1 MSEDKELKRL
11 EEQLRYL
18 EVKKKFFSMDNFNL
32 EYVDK
37 EIEKNNKEYQEVL
50 NSLSQDNNE
59 VYTNPKLN
67 EISLRLKDLK
77 EQKNIYMELLEH
89 DRKPILDEIVKNQDR
104 ISELKD
110 KHANDYNGEF
120 LDEELNELSV
130 KQANLK
136 KQYNEMYSNNIYL
149 TITKRRYLEKKQFKL
164 SEEIF
169 NKKTRIKELQDKYIN
184 DYNGQ
189 FLDEEL
195 NSLVRE
201 VPELEEQLATVEKE
215 LEKYYVRLRK
225 LQSELKEKR
234 ELFDKLKARHNG
246 DNNAI
251 YLDEELSKLL
261 QEIRELEDAIAK
273 ENNLTSDE
281 ALDKEIEET
290 KKEIE
295 RRKKA
300 KQEQTQEPDEPEK
313 TQDNPGV
320 PLTPG
325 DDRPET
331 PTITQPG
338 GGSDGS
344 GSPSNPGEGS
354 NPSDPSDPS
363 DPDNSNPDD
372 ESEED
377 EEISGPE
384 IEHNSGMSLKSIAAL
399 AGGMAVG
406 LGLSFVIQPGTA
418 GLVISV
424 GRLAYS
430 LSKKALTVYTEKHKG
445 EDTKIMQVINAAK
458 TKANDFKE
466 NFKEKHPK
474 ISNGIRKINNFLKK
488 PETQVFINGVAAGYT
503 IGKITQFVDG
513 LVNANPSLDPKDPTD
528 RIAHNPDPGPDPG
541 PVIPDV
547 PEFEPVELNP
557 GGVYDLS
564 GIDYGYVGSG
574 GVGGTTLETNRGVGA
589 VFDRFV
595 TDKNGVKWAHFFQK
609 NGAGYAWFKAEDV
622 EKVLNAAAKTGGGR
636 VI

>member
-18 EVKKKFFSMDNFNL
+18 EVKKRFFSMDNFNL
-32 EYVDK
+32 EYVDN
-37 EIEKNNKEYQEVL
+37 EIEKNNKEYQDVL

-59 VYTNPKLN
+59 VYTNPRLN
-67 EISLRLKDLK
+67 EISLKLKDLK
-77 EQKNIYMELLEH
+77 EQKSIYMELLEH

-130 KQANLK
+130 KQAGLK

-149 TITKRRYLEKKQFKL
+149 TMTKRRYLEKKQFKL

-169 NKKTRIKELQDKYIN
+169 NKKTKIKELQDKYVN

-215 LEKYYVRLRK
+215 LEKYYTKLRK

-234 ELFDKLKARHNG
+234 EIFDKLKARHNG

-251 YLDEELSKLL
+251 YMDEELSKLL
-261 QEIRELEDAIAK
+261 QEIRDIEDAIAK

-281 ALDKEIEET
+281 ALDKDIEKTKAQIEKR
-290 KKEIE
+290 KKEFE
-295 RRKKA
+295 DQKK
-300 KQEQTQEPDEPEK
+300 KEQEEK
-313 TQDNPGV
+313 
-320 PLTPG
+320 
-325 DDRPET
+325 EKEK
-331 PTITQPG
+331 
-338 GGSDGS
+338 
-344 GSPSNPGEGS
+344 SNPGTEIIPASPERDPQGMGG
-354 NPSDPSDPS
+354 NPTPESPTNPGGPIGNDPV
-363 DPDNSNPDD
+363 N
-372 ESEED
+372 SEEQLLL
-377 EEISGPE
+377 PPPV
-384 IEHNSGMSLKSIAAL
+384 IEHDSKMSLKSYGVL
-399 AGGMAVG
+399 AGGFAVG

-424 GRLAYS
+424 GRLAYAV
-430 LSKKALTVYTEKHKG
+430 SKKALTVYTEKHKG
-445 EDTKIMQVINAAK
+445 EDTKIMEVIN
-458 TKANDFKE
+458 TVQEKATTFKD

-474 ISNGIRKINNFLKK
+474 ISSGIGKINNFLKK
-488 PETQVFINGVAAGYT
+488 PETQLFINGMAAGYT
-503 IGKITQFVDG
+503 VGKIGQMING
-513 LVNANPSLDPKDPTD
+513 LVNKPTAPELTND
-528 RIAHNPDPGPDPG
+528 NSIAHNTDPGPTPDP
-541 PVIPDV
+541 VVPD
-547 PEFEPVELNP
+547 FEPVELQT

-564 GIDYGYVGSG
+564 SIDYGYRGSG
-574 GVGGTTLETNRGVGA
+574 GVGGTTLATDRGANA

-595 TDKNGVKWAHFFQK
+595 TDENGVKWAHFFQK

-622 EKVLNAAAKTGGGR
+622 ENVLNAAAKAGGGR
-636 VI
+636 AI

>member
-18 EVKKKFFSMDNFNL
+18 EVKKRFFSMDNFNL

-37 EIEKNNKEYQEVL
+37 EIEKNNKKYQEVL

-130 KQANLK
+130 KQTGLK
-136 KQYNEMYSNNIYL
+136 KKYNEMYSNNIYL
-149 TITKRRYLEKKQFKL
+149 TLTKRRYLEKKQFKL

-169 NKKTRIKELQDKYIN
+169 NKKTKIKELQDKYIN

-215 LEKYYVRLRK
+215 LEKYYTKLRK

-261 QEIRELEDAIAK
+261 QEIRDLEDAIAK

-281 ALDKEIEET
+281 VIDKDIEKTKAQIEKRKKELEDQKKKEQEDKE
-290 KKEIE
+290 K
-295 RRKKA
+295 
-300 KQEQTQEPDEPEK
+300 
-313 TQDNPGV
+313 DNPGIAII
-320 PLTPG
+320 PTS
-325 DDRPET
+325 PERDPQGMGGGNPSPEN
-331 PTITQPG
+331 PTNPG
-338 GGSDGS
+338 GTGPVGGD
-344 GSPSNPGEGS
+344 PENNEG
-354 NPSDPSDPS
+354 PLLLPAPV
-363 DPDNSNPDD
+363 
-372 ESEED
+372 
-377 EEISGPE
+377 
-384 IEHNSGMSLKSIAAL
+384 IEHDSKMSLKSYGIL
-399 AGGMAVG
+399 AGGFTIG
-406 LGLSFVIQPGTA
+406 LGLSLVIQPGTA

-424 GRLAYS
+424 GRLAYAV
-430 LSKKALTVYTEKHKG
+430 SKKTLTVYTEKHKG
-445 EDTKIMQVINAAK
+445 EDTKIMEVIN
-458 TKANDFKE
+458 TVQEKATTFKD

-474 ISNGIRKINNFLKK
+474 ISSGIGKINNFLKK
-488 PETQVFINGVAAGYT
+488 PETQIFINGMAAGYT
-503 IGKITQFVDG
+503 VGKIGQMIDG
-513 LVNANPSLDPKDPTD
+513 LVNKPAAPELTSDNS
-528 RIAHNPDPGPDPG
+528 IVHNPDPGPTPDPG
-541 PVIPDV
+541 V
-547 PEFEPVELNP
+547 PEFEPVELQT

-564 GIDYGYVGSG
+564 GIDYGYEASG
-574 GVGGTTLETNRGVGA
+574 GLGGTTLATDRGANA

-595 TDKNGVKWAHFFQK
+595 TDENGVKWAHFFQK

>member
-1 MSEDKELKRL
+1 
-11 EEQLRYL
+11 
-18 EVKKKFFSMDNFNL
+18 MDNFNL
-32 EYVDK
+32 EYLDK
-37 EIEKNNKEYQEVL
+37 EIEKNDKEYQDVL
-50 NSLSQDNNE
+50 GSLSEDNNE

-164 SEEIF
+164 SEEEIF

-195 NSLVRE
+195 NGLVRE

-320 PLTPG
+320 
-325 DDRPET
+325 
-331 PTITQPG
+331 
-338 GGSDGS
+338 
-344 GSPSNPGEGS
+344 
-354 NPSDPSDPS
+354 
-363 DPDNSNPDD
+363 
-372 ESEED
+372 
-377 EEISGPE
+377 
-384 IEHNSGMSLKSIAAL
+384 
-399 AGGMAVG
+399 
-406 LGLSFVIQPGTA
+406 FC
-418 GLVISV
+418 
-424 GRLAYS
+424 YS
-430 LSKKALTVYTEKHKG
+430 W
-445 EDTKIMQVINAAK
+445 
-458 TKANDFKE
+458 
-466 NFKEKHPK
+466 
-474 ISNGIRKINNFLKK
+474 R
-488 PETQVFINGVAAGYT
+488 
-503 IGKITQFVDG
+503 
-513 LVNANPSLDPKDPTD
+513 
-528 RIAHNPDPGPDPG
+528 R
-541 PVIPDV
+541 
-547 PEFEPVELNP
+547 
-557 GGVYDLS
+557 
-564 GIDYGYVGSG
+564 
-574 GVGGTTLETNRGVGA
+574 
-589 VFDRFV
+589 
-595 TDKNGVKWAHFFQK
+595 
-609 NGAGYAWFKAEDV
+609 
-622 EKVLNAAAKTGGGR
+622 
-636 VI
+636 